1 MSKNLRSC
9 GCCSDFNRF
18 RKSVGIGI
26 SRVATHSSATK
37 FWVGGQCM
45 AGSAKQKASFSTA
58 VVHRLKVE
66 RLGGVVAG
74 TL

>member
-1 MSKNLRSC
+1 
-9 GCCSDFNRF
+9 
-18 RKSVGIGI
+18 
-26 SRVATHSSATK
+26 
-37 FWVGGQCM
+37 M
-45 AGSAKQKASFSTA
+45 AGSAKQKASLSTA